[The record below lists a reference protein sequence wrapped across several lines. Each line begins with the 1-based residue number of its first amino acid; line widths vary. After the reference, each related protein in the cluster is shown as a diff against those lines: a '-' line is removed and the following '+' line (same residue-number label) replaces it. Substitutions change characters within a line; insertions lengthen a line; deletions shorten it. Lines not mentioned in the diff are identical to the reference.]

1 MATMFRTKLALA
13 ALVVAFLL
21 VAKTSPGAEC
31 APPLPT
37 PTVVVELFTSQGCSS
52 CPPADELLRRIGRER
67 GVLAL
72 SFHVDYWNRLGWE
85 DPFSD
90 RRWSE
95 RQESYARAF
104 GTNRVYTPMM
114 VIDGRRDLVGSKS
127 TEVREAIAERHSAPT
142 TAELLVETAVAAGT
156 VEVRVRVT
164 PPRKLASKTD
174 VVLLVY
180 ENGHSTPVT
189 RGENARR
196 TLRNDFVVR
205 ERLVEPLREG
215 EMVLHQKLAQDW
227 EPDALGVAVLVQE
240 RVSRH
245 ILAARTVG
253 LRCDHEAL

>member
-1 MATMFRTKLALA
+1 MLRTKVAPAAPLIVAL
-13 ALVVAFLL
+13 LL
-21 VAKTSPGAEC
+21 VASPSLGAEC
-31 APPLPT
+31 ASPPQAA
-37 PTVVVELFTSQGCSS
+37 TVVVELFTSQGCSS
-52 CPPADELLRRIGRER
+52 CPPADELLRRIGHER

-90 RRWSE
+90 GRWSE

-114 VIDGRRDLVGSKS
+114 VIDGRRDLVGSRAI
-127 TEVREAIAERHSAPT
+127 EVREAIAQRRSAPT

-156 VEVRVRVT
+156 VEVRVRIT
-164 PPRKLASKTD
+164 PVHKLASKTD

-180 ENGHSTPVT
+180 ENGHSTRVT

-215 EMVLHQKLAQDW
+215 EMVFHQKLAQDW
-227 EPDALGVAVLVQE
+227 EPDALGVAVLLQE
-240 RVSRH
+240 HDSRH
-245 ILAARTVG
+245 ILAARAVA
-253 LRCDHEAL
+253 LRCGGEVP